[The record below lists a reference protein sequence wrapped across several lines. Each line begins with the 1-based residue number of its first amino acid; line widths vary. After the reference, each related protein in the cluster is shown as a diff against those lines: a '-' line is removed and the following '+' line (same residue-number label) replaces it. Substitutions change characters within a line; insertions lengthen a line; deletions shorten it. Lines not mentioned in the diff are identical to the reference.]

1 MSIRVL
7 STLNENA
14 HQTVSFVTNE
24 GESVTLNLKY
34 IPSQECW
41 TVDVISDSLTIYGLT
56 LSSFV
61 NILDPYHNNITWGL
75 YVWSKDGFDPWRI
88 DDFSTGRIKIAII
101 EDLEY
106 AVIQE
111 YLDGSGSI

>member
-7 STLNENA
+7 NTLKDNSN
-14 HQTVSFVTNE
+14 QTVSFVTE
-24 GESVTLNLKY
+24 SGESVKLNLKF
-34 IPSQECW
+34 IPSQESW

-56 LSSFV
+56 LSAFQ

-88 DDFSTGRIKIAII
+88 DDFTSGRIKLAII

-111 YLDGSGSI
+111 YLNENTLQ

>member
-1 MSIRVL
+1 MSIRAL
-7 STLNENA
+7 NTLTENA
-14 HQTVSFVTNE
+14 NQSVSFVTE
-24 GESVTLNLKY
+24 DGESVKLNLKF

-41 TVDVISDSLTIYGLT
+41 TIDVISDSLTIYGLT
-56 LSSFV
+56 LSAFQ

-88 DDFSTGRIKIAII
+88 DDFATGRIKLAVI
-101 EDLEY
+101 ENLEY

-111 YLDGSGSI
+111 YLNENTLQ

>member
-7 STLNENA
+7 STLNSNA
-14 HQTVSFVTNE
+14 DQTVSFVTNA
-24 GESVTLNLKY
+24 GEKVTLNLKF
-34 IPSQECW
+34 IPSQEVW

-56 LSSFV
+56 LSTFV
-61 NILDPYHNNITWGL
+61 NLLDPYHNNITWGL

-88 DDFSTGRIKIAII
+88 DDFSTGRIKIAIA

-111 YLDGSGSI
+111 YLNGESNI

>member
-1 MSIRVL
+1 MSVRVL

-14 HQTVSFVTNE
+14 SQTVSFVTNG
-24 GESVTLNLKY
+24 GEKVKLNLKF

-56 LSSFV
+56 LSAFV

-88 DDFSTGRIKIAII
+88 DDFSTGRIRIAIT
-101 EDLEY
+101 EDLEN

-111 YLDGSGSI
+111 YLDGNSSI

>member
-14 HQTVSFVTNE
+14 SQTVSFVTNA
-24 GESVTLNLKY
+24 GESVKLNLKF

-41 TVDVISDSLTIYGLT
+41 TIDVISDSLTIYGLT
-56 LSSFV
+56 LSTFV
-61 NILDPYHNNITWGL
+61 NLLDPYHNNITWGL

-88 DDFSTGRIKIAII
+88 DDFSTGRIRLAIT

-106 AVIQE
+106 AVIRE
-111 YLDGSGSI
+111 YLDGPSNI